1 METQTAATAHKVALA
16 ADAKVAATT
25 KALANE
31 QAERAEAKETIV
43 DNSSDWNLESREI
56 TTDQFS
62 IKTDTEAVAAAQ
74 LAVTNAT
81 TPVAK
86 TAATAALTKTKA
98 TLAAQEKDLQAA
110 VQKGNFDKIKLAAAQ
125 NV

>member
-1 METQTAATAHKVALA
+1 MKAKAAAIQAAKIKAQNALETQTAATAHKVALA

-86 TAATAALTKTKA
+86 KTAAAALIKAKA
-98 TLAAQEKDLQAA
+98 TLAAQEKDL
-110 VQKGNFDKIKLAAAQ
+110 
-125 NV
+125 